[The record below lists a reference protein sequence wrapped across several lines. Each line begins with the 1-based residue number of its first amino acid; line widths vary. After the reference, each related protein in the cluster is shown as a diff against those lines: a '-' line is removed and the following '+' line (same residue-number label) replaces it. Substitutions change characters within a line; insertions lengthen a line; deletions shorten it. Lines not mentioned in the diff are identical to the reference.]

1 MKFIIDGIS
10 NNMPLVSAFGAWFAA
25 QIFKFAVEIIQ
36 NKKLDFAK
44 LVSSGGMPSSHSS
57 AVCALTTGVGML
69 EGISSTS
76 FAISFV
82 RSLLVM
88 YDAMGVRR
96 EAGKHSKILNNL
108 IEDLLDYKPE
118 YFQKNLKELIGHT
131 PFQVLCGAILG
142 IVTPFGVIAI
152 FHY

>member
-1 MKFIIDGIS
+1 MNYIIDDIS
-10 NNMPLVSAFGAWFAA
+10 NNMPLVSAFWAWFAA
-25 QIFKFAVEIIQ
+25 QLIKFTFEIIQ
-36 NKKLDFAK
+36 NKKFDFAK

-69 EGISSTS
+69 EGISSTA

-82 RSLLVM
+82 LSLIVM

-96 EAGKHSKILNNL
+96 EAGKHSKILNSL

-131 PFQVLCGAILG
+131 PFQVLCGAVLG
-142 IVTPFGVIAI
+142 VITPFIIQSLFV
-152 FHY
+152 